1 MVKQLDYNTLREIF
15 NRFKEAAKEPEGEL
29 EHVNVY
35 TLVVAVALS
44 AQSTDAGVNKA
55 TKSFFKSLILQKNV
69 GSRRTGLN

>member
-35 TLVVAVALS
+35 TLVVAVALGNGNY
-44 AQSTDAGVNKA
+44 QSINVNA
-55 TKSFFKSLILQKNV
+55 VSYTHLTLPTTPYV
-69 GSRRTGLN
+69 

>member
-44 AQSTDAGVNKA
+44 AQSTDAGVN
-55 TKSFFKSLILQKNV
+55 TVSYTHLTLPTICSV
-69 GSRRTGLN
+69 